1 MKDRYLKLT
10 TSFITKYHAYDDDEL
25 DKLRYGLE
33 GIYLSV
39 TKLIIITLIAIIIGI
54 IKEFIL
60 LLIFF
65 NIIRF
70 TGFGFHAGKSYQCL
84 IFSTLLFIGVPV
96 IMLYGEF
103 SKTLLISVGM
113 ICLVPL
119 AIYAP
124 ADTVKRPLPNK
135 KKRKI
140 RKFST
145 ILITL
150 IYIILV
156 VHINNYSINS
166 MLICSLILESI
177 MVLPLTYKIFKQPYR
192 NYTNYNQA

>member
-150 IYIILV
+150 ISIILI

-192 NYTNYNQA
+192 NYRNYNQA

>member
-10 TSFITKYHAYDDDEL
+10 TSFITKYHTYDDDEL

-33 GIYLSV
+33 GIYLSG
-39 TKLIIITLIAIIIGI
+39 TKLIIMTLIAIIIGI

-150 IYIILV
+150 IYIILI

-192 NYTNYNQA
+192 NYRNYNQT

>member
-10 TSFITKYHAYDDDEL
+10 TSFITKYHTYDDDEL

-33 GIYLSV
+33 GKYLSV

-145 ILITL
+145 ILKTL
-150 IYIILV
+150 IYIILII
-156 VHINNYSINS
+156 HINNNSINS

-192 NYTNYNQA
+192 NYRNYNQA

>member
-10 TSFITKYHAYDDDEL
+10 TSFITKYHTYDDDEL

-150 IYIILV
+150 IYIILI
-156 VHINNYSINS
+156 VHINNYSLNS

-192 NYTNYNQA
+192 NYRNYNQA

>member
-96 IMLYGEF
+96 IMLYGQF

>member
-1 MKDRYLKLT
+1 M
-10 TSFITKYHAYDDDEL
+10 
-25 DKLRYGLE
+25 
-33 GIYLSV
+33 
-39 TKLIIITLIAIIIGI
+39 IIITLIAIIIGI

-150 IYIILV
+150 IYIILI

-192 NYTNYNQA
+192 NYRNYNQT